1 MVKIFVSTHNIIIF
15 DYSASDFLLRFTLR
29 KSRHHSLLSFLLGY
43 YLVSVSPERSRAK
56 QTSLQTVRGPYLVS
70 TIAVSMYS
78 TM

>member
-1 MVKIFVSTHNIIIF
+1 MYLHIIIF